1 MTSLPAATQAIINGN
16 TTVLANMCLP
26 SIINDLYEN
35 RSLLY
40 LACQKGRVEIV
51 KLLLGV
57 SGIDVNKGVSILSYL
72 NYNI

>member
-1 MTSLPAATQAIINGN
+1 MTSFQAATQAINNGN
-16 TTVLANMCLP
+16 TSVLAKMYLC
-26 SIINDLYEN
+26 SVINDLYDGI
-35 RSLLY
+35 SLLY
-40 LACQKGRVEIV
+40 LACEKGHVEIV